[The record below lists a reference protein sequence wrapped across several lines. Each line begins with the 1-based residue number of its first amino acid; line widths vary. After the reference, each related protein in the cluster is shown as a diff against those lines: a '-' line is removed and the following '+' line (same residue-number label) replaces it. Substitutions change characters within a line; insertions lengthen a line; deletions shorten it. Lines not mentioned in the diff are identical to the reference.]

1 MGDTMNETLVIN
13 PSRKKLRMRPLK
25 ALQHFRNLVA
35 DKEDT
40 EQVFHIIRNLSG
52 KALLRDV
59 NRFVNSD
66 AGKAR
71 IKKRLFLPPLLDDHA
86 EILKLPKNSVG
97 HAYVKFMESE
107 GLTAAGLV
115 EEFDKFNEQYESF
128 DDLIEWYGNRLR
140 DTHDL
145 LHVLTGYGR
154 DSLGEACVLAFSNAQ
169 TRNPG
174 VAFIAFMG
182 GREIRRHVPKDAP
195 IMKAVFEGKRHGKA
209 SQGIAYQDIMAL
221 LAEPL
226 EAARER
232 MGIKP
237 PSIYKRVHEVCRAN
251 GVDPYMT
258 LNPAA

>member
-1 MGDTMNETLVIN
+1 MNEMVLVN

-25 ALQHFRNLVA
+25 ALMHFRNLVA
-35 DKEDT
+35 NKEDT

-52 KALLRDV
+52 KALMRDV
-59 NRFVNSD
+59 TRFVNSD
-66 AGKAR
+66 EGKDR
-71 IKKRLFLPPLLDDHA
+71 LKKRLFLPPLLDDHA
-86 EILKLPKNSVG
+86 EILKLPENSVG

-115 EEFDKFNEQYESF
+115 EEFDKFNEQYEDF
-128 DDLIEWYGNRLR
+128 NDVIDWYGNRLR

-182 GREIRRHVPKDAP
+182 GREIRRHVPKNAP
-195 IMKAVFEGKRHGKA
+195 VMKAVLEGKRQGKA

-226 EAARER
+226 DAARER

-237 PSIYKRVHEVCRAN
+237 PSTYKRVHEVCRAN
-251 GVDPYMT
+251 GVDPYMAVT
-258 LNPAA
+258 PTA

>member
-1 MGDTMNETLVIN
+1 MNETVLVN
-13 PSRKKLRMRPLK
+13 PSRKKLRMRPIK
-25 ALQHFRNLVA
+25 AYKHFRKLVA

-40 EQVFHIIRNLSG
+40 EQVFHIVRALSG
-52 KALLRDV
+52 KALMRDV
-59 NRFVNSD
+59 NRFVSSEE
-66 AGKAR
+66 GQAR
-71 IKKRLFLPPLLDDHA
+71 IKKGLYLPPLLDDHD
-86 EILKLPKNSVG
+86 ELRKLPKGSVG
-97 HAYVKFMESE
+97 EAYINFMESE

-115 EEFDKFNEQYESF
+115 EEFDRFNAQYEDF
-128 DDLIEWYGNRLR
+128 DDIIDWYSNRLR

-169 TRNPG
+169 TKNPG
-174 VAFIAFMG
+174 VAFISFMG
-182 GREIRRHVPKDAP
+182 GREIKKHVPKDAP
-195 IMKAVFEGKRHGKA
+195 VMKAVFEGKRNGKA

-237 PSIYKRVHEVCRAN
+237 PTIYRRVHEVCRAQ
-251 GVDPYMT
+251 GIDPYMT
-258 LNPAA
+258 LSAAA